1 MSKPIPSPSRN
12 ASQPR
17 RSNSKAVRL
26 PVSAKRKSRKSSDNG
41 ETLRVR
47 TPTNSQLKFL
57 RQENLVVP
65 SEIPGDEDSVPL
77 DFTTLSN
84 RDVGRLHSRYA
95 VRHAHIIYV
104 AAKRQARLANVKRH
118 LRIEQAKFRIHRKGE
133 FQTKYEADDAMLMDE
148 ELAELVARQEN
159 IEHELQIL
167 NAVAKGYEDFF
178 TAASREISRRESER
192 PSRD

>member
-12 ASQPR
+12 VSQPK
-17 RSNSKAVRL
+17 RSNSKGVRL
-26 PVSAKRKSRKSSDNG
+26 PGSAKRKSKKSSDNDG
-41 ETLRVR
+41 TLRVR
-47 TPTNSQLKFL
+47 TPTNSNL
-57 RQENLVVP
+57 RVLREENLVVP
-65 SEIPGDEDSVPL
+65 DEIPGDEDNVPL
-77 DFTTLSN
+77 DFTNLNN

-118 LRIEQAKFRIHRKGE
+118 LRIEQAKFRIKHKGE
-133 FQTKYEADDAMLMDE
+133 FQTKYEADDAMLLDE
-148 ELAELVARQEN
+148 ELAELIERQDN

-167 NAVAKGYEDFF
+167 NAVAQGYADFF
-178 TAASREISRRESER
+178 SAASREISRRESER